1 MKKNKEKIIGV
12 LGFILLW
19 QVVSWVEIFNPI
31 YFSSPI
37 ETIKEAVIIFSESSI
52 YLDIWNTLYRILIT
66 IIVSMFIGVP
76 LGIILGYYYIFYKYV
91 SGIID
96 FLRSIP
102 PIVLYPL
109 LLIMLGS
116 GDVSRIGVAVFGS
129 TIVVILIIAKGL
141 SGESVLRRNFFKSM
155 GANKFQIL
163 KQVVWYESLPHI
175 MLALRTMISLS
186 IIIIIV
192 TEMLVGSKYGLGVRV
207 QGVQVTS
214 NIPDLFTTII
224 VIGLLGVVI
233 NKTAGFLEKKYIFW
247 KG

>member
-12 LGFILLW
+12 FGIVLLW
-19 QVVSWVEIFNPI
+19 QVVSWLGILNPI
-31 YFSSPI
+31 YFSSPL
-37 ETIKEAVIIFSESSI
+37 ETIKEAVKIFSEHSI
-52 YLDIWNTLYRILIT
+52 YLDIWNTFYRILIT
-66 IIVSMFIGVP
+66 IIISMFIGVP
-76 LGIILGYYYIFYKYV
+76 LGIIFGYYSTFYKYV

-102 PIVLYPL
+102 PIVIYPL

-116 GDVSRIGVAVFGS
+116 GDISRIGVAVFGS
-129 TIVVILIIAKGL
+129 TIIVILIIAKGL
-141 SGESVLRRNFFKSM
+141 SSELVLRRKFFKSM
-155 GANKFQIL
+155 GANKIQIL
-163 KQVVWYESLPHI
+163 KQVVWYESIPHM

-207 QGVQVTS
+207 QNVQITS

-224 VIGLLGVVI
+224 VIGLLGVI
-233 NKTAGFLEKKYIFW
+233 LNKIAEGLDKKYTFW
-247 KG
+247 KK

>member
-12 LGFILLW
+12 VGFILLW
-19 QVVSWVEIFNPI
+19 QIISWIEIFNPI

-37 ETIKEAVIIFSESSI
+37 ETAKEAINMFYQSSI
-52 YLDIWNTLYRILIT
+52 YLDIWNTFYRILIT
-66 IIVSMFIGVP
+66 IIISMIIGAP
-76 LGIILGYYYIFYKYV
+76 LGIIFGYYAKFYKYV

-129 TIVVILIIAKGL
+129 VIVVILIIAKGL
-141 SGESVLRRNFFKSM
+141 SSEPVLKRKFFKSM
-155 GANKFQIL
+155 GANKIQIFRQIL
-163 KQVVWYESLPHI
+163 WYEALPHI

-207 QGVQVTS
+207 QNVQITS

-224 VIGLLGVVI
+224 VIGLLGVI
-233 NKTAGFLEKKYIFW
+233 LNKIAEWLDKKYIFW
-247 KG
+247 KN